1 MMRFVLDCSVTMAW
15 CFSDEADDY
24 ADALLDSLAK
34 AKAVVPSLWPLEV
47 ANVLLVAERR
57 HRLTAAQS
65 MHFLDLLAALP
76 ILVDKDTGDHAWST
90 SLSLAREH
98 NLSSYDSTY
107 LDLAMRSGLPLA
119 TTDERLVKTAR
130 RVGARILTKKDL
142 AR

>member
-1 MMRFVLDCSVTMAW
+1 MTRFVLDCSVTMAW
-15 CFSDEADDY
+15 CFLDEADDY
-24 ADALLDSLAK
+24 ADALLESLAK
-34 AKAVVPSLWPLEV
+34 TKAVVPSLWPLEV

-76 ILVDKDTGDHAWST
+76 ILVDKETGDHAWST

-98 NLSSYDSTY
+98 SLSSYDATY

-119 TTDERLVKTAR
+119 TTDERLVRTAR
-130 RVGARILTKKDL
+130 RVGAHILTKKDL